1 MIVNQWDRAIANIY
15 PKKNTRHFVEISNSV
30 KTLAFSKTSSVA
42 SAYIWIWYYCAI
54 ASLVRLDFIDL

>member
-30 KTLAFSKTSSVA
+30 KTLACSKTSSVA
-42 SAYIWIWYYCAI
+42 SAYIWIWYCAI
-54 ASLVRLDFIDL
+54 ASLVRLDFIGL